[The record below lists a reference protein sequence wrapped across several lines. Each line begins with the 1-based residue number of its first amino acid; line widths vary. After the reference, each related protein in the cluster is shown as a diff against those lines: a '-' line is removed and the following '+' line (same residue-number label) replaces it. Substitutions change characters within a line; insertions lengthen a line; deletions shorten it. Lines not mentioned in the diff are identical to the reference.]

1 MSFINIKI
9 AFLLFIILF
18 ALPFNGLAEVKVD
31 GHIDELEWAGA
42 QSFRDFVVIDPLTL
56 ETPRLATEVKVLSVP
71 EGLAI
76 AFICEQPSGETRTR
90 TTTPLDAAR
99 FDSDSVSLMID
110 FDGTGKVA
118 YEFSESLSGSYRDGS
133 ITDETR
139 FSYDWDGVWQRAV
152 NEEPERWTAEFLVP
166 WSIAAMRDGD
176 GDTRSIGVSFQRVLL
191 SRNEKY
197 AFPAASPDMG
207 RYVSNFAK
215 IEVPRYSTQEL
226 DVWPYV
232 TVLSDLVNNTIKA
245 KAGLDLFWKRNG
257 SLQVAATLNP
267 DFGQVESDDLIIN
280 FSAIETFY
288 TEKRPFFTENQSI
301 FKLGI
306 PRSGNLIYT
315 RRIGGPS
322 DKDGSPTDIAGA
334 LKAIG
339 SIGHIDYGVFAARE
353 SGDEGRRYYTGR
365 LSFPAQNYSLGLL
378 ATYVDRP
385 FLNRAA
391 LVNVID
397 YDIKLGN
404 AIRWEGKFLSSN
416 IDSPIENG
424 TDYGAYSSFLYS
436 PSETWNC
443 QTVLTRYGRNFN
455 ISDMG
460 YVARNNLEELYLSG
474 LWRRTDFPDD
484 SSIAG
489 ISWRLTSIF
498 GRNTYGDRLPFSY
511 TLNRTE
517 KLKSGSDIS
526 VQFGLDAS
534 GYDDMISRGHGL
546 VLLNDRW
553 NGSITYTTPRRNAWR
568 ESLTFKV
575 FQEGYDDWGFGIDT
589 NATWYPHKN
598 ITVDFS
604 INPRWSNDWLIWLRD
619 DRLASFSSR
628 QVRANILTTWFPAE
642 NHEVRLRAQLVAIN
656 ADAEQG
662 YRIGSKGRLVQINDI
677 INNFATTNFG
687 LQFRYRYEIAPLSD
701 LYIVYSRGGIERIDD
716 PDNSTL
722 GLLGSSMSLR
732 DSDQILVK
740 LRYRF

>member
-1 MSFINIKI
+1 MRFINIKI
-9 AFLLFIILF
+9 ALLLFFILL
-18 ALPFNGLAEVKVD
+18 ARPYNGLAEVKVD
-31 GHIDELEWAGA
+31 GRIDESEWAGA

-56 ETPRLATEVKVLSVP
+56 ENPRLATEVKVLSVP

-90 TTTPLDAAR
+90 TTTPLDAPR

-110 FDGTGKVA
+110 FDGTGKIA
-118 YEFSESLSGSYRDGS
+118 FEFSESLSGSYRDGS
-133 ITDETR
+133 ITDETK

-152 NEEPERWTAEFLVP
+152 NEESERWMAEFLIP
-166 WSIAAMRDGD
+166 WSIAAMRDD
-176 GDTRSIGVSFQRVLL
+176 DSDTRSIGVSFQRVLL

-197 AFPAASPDMG
+197 AFPAVSPDMG
-207 RYVSNFAK
+207 RFVSNFAK
-215 IEVPRYSTQEL
+215 IEVSRYSTKEL

-232 TVLSDLVNNTIKA
+232 TVLSDLVKNSVTA
-245 KAGLDLFWKRNG
+245 KAGLDLFYKRNG
-257 SLQVAATLNP
+257 NLQVAATLNP
-267 DFGQVESDDLIIN
+267 DFGQVESDDLVIN
-280 FSAIETFY
+280 FSATETFL

-306 PRSGNLIYT
+306 PRSGNIIYT

-339 SIGHIDYGVFAARE
+339 SVGHLDYGVFTARE
-353 SGDEGRRYYTGR
+353 SGDEGRRYYAGR
-365 LSFPAQNYSLGLL
+365 LSFPGQNYSVGLL
-378 ATYVDRP
+378 ATYVERP
-385 FLNRAA
+385 FLNRTA

-397 YDIKLGN
+397 YDMKFGN

-416 IDSPIENG
+416 INSPRENG
-424 TDYGAYSSFLYS
+424 TGYGAYTMFLYS
-436 PSETWNC
+436 PSETWTCNA
-443 QTVLTRYGRNFN
+443 VLTRYGDNFN

-460 YVARNNLEELYLSG
+460 YVGRNNLEEMYLSG
-474 LWRRTDFPDD
+474 QWRQTDFSDD
-484 SSIAG
+484 SRSAS
-489 ISWRLTSIF
+489 ISWKLTSIL
-498 GRNTYGDRLPFSY
+498 GRNTYGDRLPFSN
-511 TLNRTE
+511 TLIRTE
-517 KLKSGSDIS
+517 KLKSGSDFT
-526 VQFGLDAS
+526 VQIGLDAS

-546 VLLNDRW
+546 VLLKDRW
-553 NGSITYTTPRRNAWR
+553 NGSITYTTPRRNVWR
-568 ESLTFKV
+568 ESFTFKV

-604 INPRWSNDWLIWLRD
+604 INPRWSNDWLIWQRD

-628 QVRANILTTWFPAE
+628 QVKANILTTWFPAE

-656 ADAEQG
+656 ADAGQG
-662 YRIGSKGRLVQINDI
+662 YQIGPRGRLVQTDDA

-716 PDNSTL
+716 PDNTTL
-722 GLLGSSMSLR
+722 GLLRSGVSLR